1 MKILLVGSRGAA
13 GMAVQEAL
21 AAEGRDVAWTRTVPT
36 PRRGDEAA
44 LLILLPEGSPAELGV
59 RCRALRSAFP
69 AAELLALSRPT
80 DDADALIDDGADD
93 VLIWP
98 EEVRGLGRR
107 LRVALARVARRALLA
122 SESEEQLRA
131 VIDSAADTIFIKDR
145 EGRYLRM
152 SPHGAHL
159 FGMEEDAIVG
169 RTDTE
174 LFGETAGRQIREID
188 RRIMASGEPYTYEQT
203 RTLHGRETIFFTTKY
218 PWRSL
223 TGEVRGVVGI
233 SRDITERRQL
243 QLQAQLL
250 MTDRLT
256 TLDRL
261 SAGLAHEINNPLQ
274 GVSASLELVRRMLSR
289 SALMGEGSAML
300 ERLLNKADEGCER
313 IRSMVQAL
321 TTYAR
326 GPEPGTRGRD
336 SELVDIHQ
344 VLDASLR
351 LVHHALEHR
360 ARVICDYGEVPFLV
374 GSAASLS
381 QVFVNLLGNAAQA
394 LPPERPLVENEIR
407 VMTRAGDGRVLVAIG
422 DNGVGMAPE
431 VVERIFEPFFTTKP
445 AGEGTGIGLY
455 LCRDVVSRLG
465 GEIRVESEPGRGTVF
480 QVWLPVIVAARA
492 GRTTPA
498 PTDE

>member
-1 MKILLVGSRGAA
+1 MVPTA
-13 GMAVQEAL
+13 GIGDKTAL
-21 AAEGRDVAWTRTVPT
+21 A
-36 PRRGDEAA
+36 
-44 LLILLPEGSPAELGV
+44 ILLPDGSPIDLEG
-59 RCRALRSAFP
+59 RCRALRAVFP
-69 AAELLALSRPT
+69 TAELLAMSPPS
-80 DDADALIDDGADD
+80 DASIDAVIDAGADD
-93 VLIWP
+93 VIVWP
-98 EEVRGLGRR
+98 DEAPGLARR
-107 LRVALARVARRALLA
+107 LRTALARAARRALVA

-131 VIDSAADTIFIKDR
+131 IIDSAADIIYLKDR
-145 EGRYLRM
+145 EGRYLRI
-152 SPHGAHL
+152 SPGGAHL

-188 RRIMASGEPYTYEQT
+188 RHVMASDEPYTYEQT
-203 RTLHGRETIFFTTKY
+203 RTLHGLETIFFSTKY

-274 GVSASLELVRRMLSR
+274 GVSASLEMVRRLLGR
-289 SALMGEGSAML
+289 SGVTAEASAMF
-300 ERLLNKADEGCER
+300 ERLLTKAEEGCER

-326 GPEPGTRGRD
+326 GPGGGTRVQD
-336 SELVDIHQ
+336 SELVDVHQ
-344 VLDASLR
+344 VLEASLR

-360 ARVICDYGEVPFLV
+360 ARVICDYGDVPLLV

-381 QVFVNLLGNAAQA
+381 QVFVNLLSNAAQA
-394 LPPERPLVENEIR
+394 LPAERPLAENEIR

-431 VVERIFEPFFTTKP
+431 AMAHLFEPFFTTKP
-445 AGEGTGIGLY
+445 EGGGTGIGLY
-455 LCRDVVSRLG
+455 LCHDVVSRLG
-465 GEIRVESEPGRGTVF
+465 GEIRVESEPGHGTVF
-480 QVWLPVIVAARA
+480 QVWLPVIATSRQARN
-492 GRTTPA
+492 TPM
-498 PTDE
+498 PTDG